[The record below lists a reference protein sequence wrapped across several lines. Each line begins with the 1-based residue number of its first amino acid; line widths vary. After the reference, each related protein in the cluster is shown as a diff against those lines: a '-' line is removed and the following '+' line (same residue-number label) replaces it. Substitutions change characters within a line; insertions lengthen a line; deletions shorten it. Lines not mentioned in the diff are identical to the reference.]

1 MEKCHKNGRV
11 FMRRYIMWLSESL
24 RIFHVKYT
32 YKHYIIYYI
41 RHYIIS
47 TAF

>member
-1 MEKCHKNGRV
+1 
-11 FMRRYIMWLSESL
+11 MRRYIMWLSESL
-24 RIFHVKYT
+24 RIFHKYAFIS
-32 YKHYIIYYI
+32 IIDIYYYI